1 MTYFEAQALID
12 SEKEERYPTSPLTV
26 GKVDIIRVGE
36 DGFIYT
42 RETEYVKVAGIAEL
56 LCDNFTVDI
65 CDWRFSEVALV
76 RK

>member
-1 MTYFEAQALID
+1 MTYLEAKALID

-36 DGFIYT
+36 DGFLYF
-42 RETEYVKVAGIAEL
+42 RETEHIKSVGIAEM
-56 LCDNFTVDI
+56 LCDFTVNIDN
-65 CDWRFSEVALV
+65 WRFSEVVLD

>member
-1 MTYFEAQALID
+1 MTYLEAQALID

-56 LCDNFTVDI
+56 LCDNFTI
-65 CDWRFSEVALV
+65 NINNWRFSEVVVV